1 MCALLINPLF
11 MEKHINITDI
21 DAINGPEVIQ
31 VQYDTIIPEFYL
43 RHVIDLASIVGNHH
57 VAREAYIS
65 EYEPE
70 YMPAFV

>member
-1 MCALLINPLF
+1 
-11 MEKHINITDI
+11 MEKHINILDLDQDT
-21 DAINGPEVIQ
+21 GPLPVR
-31 VQYDTIIPEFYL
+31 VQYDTLLLECYM

-70 YMPAFV
+70 YMLALV